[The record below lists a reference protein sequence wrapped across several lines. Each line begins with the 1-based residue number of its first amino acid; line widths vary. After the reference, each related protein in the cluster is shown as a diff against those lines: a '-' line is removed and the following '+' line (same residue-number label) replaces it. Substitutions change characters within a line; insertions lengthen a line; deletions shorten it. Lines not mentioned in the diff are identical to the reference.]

1 MGQSKKVA
9 YFLSHPI
16 QYFSPLLR
24 EMAKEFDMEVFYF
37 SRGGINSGT
46 IDKGFAKAVAWDTPL
61 FEGYNYQFVKN
72 YSRSES
78 IDNHFFDVFNPGLL
92 KILWKSRFSIIIVN
106 GWNYSSTL
114 IAIFFGRLFGKK
126 IWLRAENP
134 VGQEKAKNKAVL
146 AIKKLLLKYV
156 LFRFFVSKC
165 LYIGSENK
173 LFFEFYGV
181 PLSKLVFTPYAVDN
195 AFFTRQFELFKNDLI
210 DVKQA
215 LRLPGNKK
223 IILFTGKYIEKK
235 NPLDL
240 IRAFHMLNDPDYA
253 LVMVGEGPLRAAM
266 ENYLA
271 VHNLEQVYLTG
282 FVNQALISRYYAVA
296 DLFVMCSGSGE
307 TWGLSV
313 NEAMNFSKPVIVSKT
328 CGCAP
333 DLVQEGKNGF
343 TFSEGDVA
351 ELAGLI
357 SKVLGDG
364 DFRIA
369 AGKKSAEIISQ
380 FSISHIVHNMKI
392 AQGANA
398 HP

>member
-1 MGQSKKVA
+1 MGQPNKVA

-24 EMAKEFDMEVFYF
+24 EMAKEIDLEVFYF
-37 SRGGINSGT
+37 SHGGMNST
-46 IDKGFAKAVAWDTPL
+46 NIDKGFAKAVTWDTPL

-72 YSRSES
+72 YSKRES
-78 IDNHFFDVFNPGLL
+78 IDNHFFDVFNPGIF

-134 VGQEKAKNKAVL
+134 VGQERAKNKAVL
-146 AIKKLLLKYV
+146 ALKQLVLKYV

-165 LYIGSENK
+165 LYIGSESK

-181 PLSKLVFTPYAVDN
+181 PLSKLVYTPYAVDN
-195 AFFTRQFELFKNDLI
+195 AFFARQSELFKNNL
-210 DVKQA
+210 KE
-215 LRLPGNKK
+215 LKHFLHLPDNKK

-240 IRAFHMLNDPDYA
+240 IRAFHLVNNHDYA
-253 LVMVGEGPLRAAM
+253 LVMVGEGTLRAAM
-266 ENYLA
+266 ENYVA
-271 VHNLEQVYLTG
+271 INSLEQVYLTG

-296 DLFVMCSGSGE
+296 DLFVLCSGSGE

-333 DLVQEGKNGF
+333 DLVKEGENGF
-343 TFSEGDVA
+343 TFTEGDVA

-357 SKVLGDG
+357 NKVLGDE

-380 FSISHIVHNMKI
+380 FSIPHIVHNMKV
-392 AQGANA
+392 AQGANTQ
-398 HP
+398 